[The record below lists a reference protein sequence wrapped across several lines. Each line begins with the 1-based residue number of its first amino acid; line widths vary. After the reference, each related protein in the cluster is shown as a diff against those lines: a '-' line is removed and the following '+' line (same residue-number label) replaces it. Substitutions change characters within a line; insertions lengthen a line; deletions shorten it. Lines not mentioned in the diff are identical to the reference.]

1 LPLLLSELTRDDGE
15 MAMLYMMLI
24 QVGIMGHVFHYT
36 LWKKNMDNQVVMN
49 GLVRILTEFHQVE
62 FFGIFFIEGCNGEM
76 GVELIHEETSDKKL
90 EKVVDALG
98 REVNQTT
105 NQILFHIYDDGS
117 VEKKFIVE

>member
-1 LPLLLSELTRDDGE
+1 MNDNPGSVTDILLMKIGSDGTLSSSFTIPTPSQR
-15 MAMLYMMLI
+15 
-24 QVGIMGHVFHYT
+24 
-36 LWKKNMDNQVVMN
+36 
-49 GLVRILTEFHQVE
+49 
-62 FFGIFFIEGCNGEM
+62 
-76 GVELIHEETSDKKL
+76 KL

>member
-1 LPLLLSELTRDDGE
+1 
-15 MAMLYMMLI
+15 
-24 QVGIMGHVFHYT
+24 
-36 LWKKNMDNQVVMN
+36 MDNQVVMN

-62 FFGIFFIEGCNGEM
+62 FFGTFNEGCNGAI
-76 GVELIHEETSDKKL
+76 GVELIHEENIDKKI

-105 NQILFHIYDDGS
+105 NQILFNIYEDGS